1 MAANNLQSVTNG
13 PLGLK
18 GLPPY
23 TNLWWSWGVALLTVF
38 FVARLVRGSYGRA
51 LKAVRQDELAAAAM
65 GINVFWHKMLAFII
79 SAFFGGLG
87 GGLLAHLITTISPT
101 LFSFFLTFNLLI
113 MIVVG
118 GLGSINRNG
127 DRRGPDHLGR
137 GMAPLG
143 GRTDASRTLAGA
155 GNSRNAHGPLF
166 HYPTGGHPFRP
177 GRPHGPEG
185 IFLGQGVAPK
195 AMTLLE
201 IRHLTLFFEG
211 LMAVN
216 DFSWQVDPGKI
227 MGLIGPNGAGK
238 TTVFNLI
245 TGVLKPREG
254 LVRFN
259 GREITGRPPH
269 AVCREGIGRTFQN
282 IRLLPEMTV
291 LENVLMAFH
300 GRLRSSFWGAVFQ
313 FPLYRREERSMQREA
328 RGILERMGLAEKA
341 EAPAHSLTYGQ
352 QRKLEIA
359 RALATR
365 PRLLL
370 LDEPA
375 AGMNPRETVALMDLI
390 RQLRYD
396 LNLSILVIEH
406 DMRFV
411 AGLCDLVKVLDCGA
425 TIAEGTPQEIQH
437 DPRVIEAYLGKK
449 QKGLPE

>member
-1 MAANNLQSVTNG
+1 MN
-13 PLGLK
+13 
-18 GLPPY
+18 
-23 TNLWWSWGVALLTVF
+23 
-38 FVARLVRGSYGRA
+38 
-51 LKAVRQDELAAAAM
+51 
-65 GINVFWHKMLAFII
+65 
-79 SAFFGGLG
+79 
-87 GGLLAHLITTISPT
+87 
-101 LFSFFLTFNLLI
+101 
-113 MIVVG
+113 
-118 GLGSINRNG
+118 
-127 DRRGPDHLGR
+127 
-137 GMAPLG
+137 
-143 GRTDASRTLAGA
+143 
-155 GNSRNAHGPLF
+155 
-166 HYPTGGHPFRP
+166 
-177 GRPHGPEG
+177 
-185 IFLGQGVAPK
+185 
-195 AMTLLE
+195 LLE
-201 IRHLTLFFEG
+201 IHHLTKFFEG

-216 DFSWQVDPGKI
+216 DFSWQVGSGKI

-245 TGVLKPREG
+245 TGVLKPRDG
-254 LVRFN
+254 SIRFN
-259 GREITGRPPH
+259 DREITGWPPH

-313 FPLYRREERSMQREA
+313 FPRYRQEERSMQREA

-352 QRKLEIA
+352 QRKLEIG

-365 PRLLL
+365 PQLLL

-375 AGMNPRETVALMDLI
+375 AGMNPRETGELMALLRQI
-390 RQLRYD
+390 RSD
-396 LNLSILVIEH
+396 FKLSLLVIEH

-411 AGLCDLVKVLDCGA
+411 AGLCDWVKVLDYGA